1 MISGSTELK
10 GPAGMSTAVKM
21 TITAVLLI
29 AVIFIGIFVIGKSS
43 GNKRIERL
51 NALLAQVEDS
61 TAKAISTNEDDA
73 AILLR
78 AGASLTTKGNRKAIY
93 QRLLVA
99 KGDGTNLDVQIAKFA
114 SDEKNEMTPDIR
126 IKFFQVIQGRR
137 SLDALEHLIN
147 HARSARNPETATAA
161 LKAAE
166 KIATDRDVPALLKII
181 QFTDHE
187 DVRQSAKHTISSL
200 ASRSKKRDALAVALR
215 NAYDTATTE
224 SSKFVF
230 IELFGSAGGDAA
242 ASIVAEALKSK
253 ETKTRLAGI
262 AALGSWADDTEFET
276 LLDYM
281 ADEDNDTLRQR
292 AFDSSFQFLMID
304 RNRDEIDLED
314 MWKSLAHEAQTSGEK
329 GQIVTGLAKLIDD
342 WAFAVIEFFVEDE
355 DDKVS
360 YRAEKA
366 LENMEDRRQ
375 RLNPDGGK
383 NDEDE
388 ESEKNED
395 EDGEGE

>member
-43 GNKRIERL
+43 KNKKTERL

-78 AGASLTTKGNRKAIY
+78 AGASLTTKGNREAIY

-114 SDEKNEMTPDIR
+114 SNEKNEMTPDIR
-126 IKFFQVIQGRR
+126 IKFFQVLQGRR

-200 ASRSKKRDALAVALR
+200 ASRSTKRDALAVALR

-230 IELFGSAGGDAA
+230 IELFGSAGGDGA
-242 ASIVAEALKSK
+242 ASIVAVALKSK
-253 ETKTRLAGI
+253 ESKTRLAGI

-304 RNRDEIDLED
+304 RKRDEIDLEG
-314 MWKSLAHEAQTSGEK
+314 MWKSLAHEAQTRGEK

-342 WAFAVIEFFVEDE
+342 WAFAVVEFFVEDE
-355 DDKVS
+355 DDEVS
-360 YRAEKA
+360 YHAEKA
-366 LENMEDRRQ
+366 LENMEDRRL
-375 RLNPDGGK
+375 RLNPDGRK